1 MIWDTIKIMWKA
13 SRFQLLRVSIL
24 ISFLL
29 FLVNVVGLV
38 AYNVGEFTQEVKQKL
53 GVYLYL
59 KDSAEQKDE
68 IYAKAIELMKNLKES
83 GMDVRFYS
91 KEEAFQLLEQK
102 LPAIIT
108 NLEKYGIKNP
118 LPATMYVTFS
128 SKNEFVLLQ
137 EAMVNYKDIITNL
150 DEIQQWVSFE
160 QQEQKAA
167 HVISLTGTAVWFSWF
182 LIVMIVCIIVVV
194 LVYMI
199 HINFFTFA
207 KQIEVEKLLGASY
220 GLIKRPFL
228 MLVPGILGSAFVA
241 HLLYFGLAMWYVNKY
256 FVSVFSMP
264 VYQMI
269 LPEHGVLWLLALELL
284 IMLALTVVVV
294 DRWLTAL
301 IKKI

>member
-1 MIWDTIKIMWKA
+1 MWKA

-59 KDSAEQKDE
+59 KDEAEHKDE

-128 SKNEFVLLQ
+128 SKSEFTKLQ

-150 DEIQQWVSFE
+150 DEIQQ
-160 QQEQKAA
+160 
-167 HVISLTGTAVWFSWF
+167 
-182 LIVMIVCIIVVV
+182 
-194 LVYMI
+194 
-199 HINFFTFA
+199 
-207 KQIEVEKLLGASY
+207 
-220 GLIKRPFL
+220 
-228 MLVPGILGSAFVA
+228 
-241 HLLYFGLAMWYVNKY
+241 
-256 FVSVFSMP
+256 
-264 VYQMI
+264 
-269 LPEHGVLWLLALELL
+269 
-284 IMLALTVVVV
+284 
-294 DRWLTAL
+294 
-301 IKKI
+301 